1 MKYARHNAP
10 TAPTAPAAS
19 ERAIHFP
26 SHFEQACKD
35 SAGKPFAFDHDDMR
49 TLHLDD
55 RFIQS
60 AMRIS
65 KPDQLLLSY
74 TRAMMGFL
82 LFKPQPRHILMI
94 GLGGGSLAKYCH
106 ARLPQTR
113 ISVLEIDSDVIALRD
128 KFLIPADDERFRII
142 HADAVDY
149 IASTSDQADVILHD
163 GFCVDGLAPAL
174 CTQSFYRACHQ
185 ALEPDGVLVSNLW
198 SDASDLRGLMR
209 RLHAIFEARLWWCGA
224 GDNINRIV
232 FSVKGAS
239 PLTQDTLQKRA
250 AQCDLRHDLFL
261 CNLLDSMQSAEG
273 KSAAAFEKIA
283 GNEMQAAFMELD
295 DD

>member
-1 MKYARHNAP
+1 
-10 TAPTAPAAS
+10 
-19 ERAIHFP
+19 
-26 SHFEQACKD
+26 
-35 SAGKPFAFDHDDMR
+35 MR

-65 KPDQLLLSY
+65 KPDELLLSY

-113 ISVLEIDSDVIALRD
+113 ISVLEIDGDVIALRD

-149 IASTSDQADVILHD
+149 IAGTSDTADVILHD
-163 GFCVDGLAPAL
+163 GFSVDGLAPAL
-174 CTQSFYRACHQ
+174 GTQSFYRACHR
-185 ALEPDGVLVSNLW
+185 ALDADGVLVSNLW
-198 SDASDLRGLMR
+198 SDADELLTWMKHLYAVFG
-209 RLHAIFEARLWWCGA
+209 ARLWWCGA
-224 GDNINRIV
+224 GGNVNRIV
-232 FSVKGAS
+232 FSVKGTA
-239 PLTQDTLQKRA
+239 PVMQDTLQKRA
-250 AQCDLRHDLFL
+250 AQFDLRQDLFL
-261 CNLLDSMQSAEG
+261 CALLQGMQNAEG
-273 KSAAAFEKIA
+273 QSAAAFEKMA
-283 GNEMQAAFMELD
+283 GNEMQAAFMQLD
-295 DD
+295 DY

>member
-10 TAPTAPAAS
+10 ASS
-19 ERAIHFP
+19 ERDIHFP
-26 SHFEQACKD
+26 SHFEQVCKD
-35 SAGKPFAFDHDDMR
+35 SAGKPFAFDNEDMR

-65 KPDQLLLSY
+65 KPNELLLSY

-94 GLGGGSLAKYCH
+94 GLGGGSLAKYCY
-106 ARLPQTR
+106 ARLPETR
-113 ISVLEIDSDVIALRD
+113 ISVLEIDGDVIALRD
-128 KFLIPADDERFRII
+128 RFLIPADDERFRII

-149 IASTSDQADVILHD
+149 IAATTDKPDVILHD
-163 GFCVDGLAPAL
+163 GFSVDGLAPAL
-174 CTQSFYRACHQ
+174 CTPAFYRDCHL
-185 ALEPDGVLVSNLW
+185 ALDPDGVLVSNLW
-198 SDASDLRGLMR
+198 SDAPDLRVLMQ
-209 RLHAIFEARLWWCGA
+209 RLHAIFDARLWWCGA
-224 GDNINRIV
+224 GDNVNRIV
-232 FSVKGAS
+232 FSVKGAA
-239 PLTQDTLQKRA
+239 PMLQDTLQKRA
-250 AQCDLRHDLFL
+250 AQFDLRQDLFL
-261 CNLLDSMQSAEG
+261 CALLDGMHSAAG
-273 KSAAAFEKIA
+273 KSAAAFDKMA

>member
-1 MKYARHNAP
+1 VKYARHNA
-10 TAPTAPAAS
+10 ATAPAPS
-19 ERAIHFP
+19 ERDIHFP

-35 SAGKPFAFDHDDMR
+35 SAGKPFAFDNDDMR

-65 KPDQLLLSY
+65 KPDELLLSY

-106 ARLPQTR
+106 ASLPQTR
-113 ISVLEIDSDVIALRD
+113 ISVLEIDSNVIALRD
-128 KFLIPADDERFRII
+128 RFLIPADDARFRII

-149 IASTSDQADVILHD
+149 IAGTSDKPDVILHD
-163 GFCVDGLAPAL
+163 GFSVDGLAPAL
-174 CTQSFYRACHQ
+174 CTPSFYRACHL
-185 ALEPDGVLVSNLW
+185 ALDADGVMVSNLW
-198 SDASDLRGLMR
+198 SDASDLRALMQ
-209 RLHAIFEARLWWCGA
+209 RLHAIFDARLWWCGA
-224 GDNINRIV
+224 GENINRIV
-232 FSVKGAS
+232 FSVKGAA
-239 PLTQDTLQKRA
+239 PLLQETLQKRA
-250 AQCDLRHDLFL
+250 AQFDLRQDLFL
-261 CNLLDSMQSAEG
+261 CALLESMQSAEG

-283 GNEMQAAFMELD
+283 GNEMQAAFMLLD